1 MTTATLPRTLAD
13 VLAERWRTEPHRGDS
28 HGDDGLECA
37 AYDAKLA
44 MVGEYYQTEDGNAPP
59 LAEAW
64 IEQLNAAVDAA
75 ARKAWDEHVI
85 PAIIEALLPLIPTA
99 PAYLA
104 AYPGSEQLRADLAL
118 VPA

>member
-1 MTTATLPRTLAD
+1 MTTATQPRTLAD
-13 VLAERWRTEPHRGDS
+13 EFAERWRTREHPGDC
-28 HGDDGLECA
+28 HFDDGVECA
-37 AYDAKLA
+37 ANDARLA

-59 LAEAW
+59 LAHAW
-64 IEQLNAAVDAA
+64 IDQLNEAAMAA
-75 ARKAWDEHVI
+75 AKKAWDEHVV

-104 AYPGSEQLRADLAL
+104 AFPGSEQLRDDLAL